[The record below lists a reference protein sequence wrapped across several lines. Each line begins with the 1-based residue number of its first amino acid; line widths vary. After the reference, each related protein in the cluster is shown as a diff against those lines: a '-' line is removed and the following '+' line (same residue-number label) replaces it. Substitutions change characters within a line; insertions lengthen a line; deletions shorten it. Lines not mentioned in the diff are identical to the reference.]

1 MTGEK
6 IHATTRPKVYEQT
19 GSDAP
24 RQPCA
29 TSIEHGSTRLDMN
42 YKICPR
48 DSDTASRRSANL
60 SKGYSAVF
68 ATVFIW
74 SMPSLFMFY
83 LNGYYD
89 PWAQNFYRYSV
100 ACIAIAPF
108 LFYQIR
114 RGGPRID
121 MRAVKLCLLPCLP
134 NVVHQVTQVMALFY
148 IGPGVYTIF
157 TRASVIFTA
166 LLALAFFP
174 EERVVIRQW
183 QFQLGTLLGLIG
195 AFGVIWF
202 QPNANSLAAA
212 SPSAGGHDQHIALP
226 GLFIA
231 FTATFC
237 WALYG
242 VLIKRPSAELGSIR
256 SFGLVSFITSALL
269 FPLTLAFGKI
279 GTPLHA
285 GMNANLVL
293 IVSAVTCITLAH
305 IFYYVAIREI
315 GVALSQ
321 SLQLLC
327 PAIAMALSAWIYG
340 ERLTHAQ
347 LWSAGILLIG
357 AFLAMRVKPVDTTEA
372 AENI

>member
-1 MTGEK
+1 MK
-6 IHATTRPKVYEQT
+6 RP
-19 GSDAP
+19 
-24 RQPCA
+24 
-29 TSIEHGSTRLDMN
+29 
-42 YKICPR
+42 
-48 DSDTASRRSANL
+48 DSAREIIDLPGRTNL
-60 SKGYSAVF
+60 SEGYAAVF
-68 ATVFIW
+68 ATIVIW
-74 SMPSLFMFY
+74 STPSLFHYY
-83 LNGYYD
+83 LNSYYD
-89 PWAQNFYRYSV
+89 PWTQNFYRYLV
-100 ACIAIAPF
+100 ACLAIAP
-108 LFYQIR
+108 LLIYRSQR
-114 RGGPRID
+114 SAPWLNW
-121 MRAVKLCLLPCLP
+121 RAVMICFAPCLP
-134 NVVHQVTQVMALFY
+134 NVVHQITQVIALFY
-148 IGPGVYTIF
+148 MGPGVYTIF

-202 QPNANSLAAA
+202 QANAGLHS
-212 SPSAGGHDQHIALP
+212 QHVALP
-226 GLFIA
+226 GLLIA

-256 SFGLVSFITSALL
+256 SFGLISFITSALL

-279 GTPLHA
+279 ATPVHA
-285 GMNANLVL
+285 GAHANLVL
-293 IVSAVTCITLAH
+293 VISAVTCITLAH
-305 IFYYVAIREI
+305 VLYYVAIREI

-327 PAIAMALSAWIYG
+327 PAIAMALSAWLYG

-357 AFLAMRVKPVDTTEA
+357 AFLAMRAKPIATTET

>member
-1 MTGEK
+1 
-6 IHATTRPKVYEQT
+6 
-19 GSDAP
+19 
-24 RQPCA
+24 
-29 TSIEHGSTRLDMN
+29 MN
-42 YKICPR
+42 YKTSPAR
-48 DSDTASRRSANL
+48 SNAASRRTANL
-60 SKGYSAVF
+60 SKGYSAIF

-74 SMPSLFMFY
+74 SMPSLFMYY
-83 LNGYYD
+83 LNRSYD

-100 ACIAIAPF
+100 ACIAITPL

-114 RGGPRID
+114 HGCARID
-121 MRAVKLCLLPCLP
+121 MHAVKLCLLPCLP

-183 QFQLGTLLGLIG
+183 QFQVGTLLGLIG

-202 QPNANSLAAA
+202 QANANSLAAA
-212 SPSAGGHDQHIALP
+212 SPSSGGADQHIALP

-256 SFGLVSFITSALL
+256 SFGVVSFITSTLL

-279 GTPLHA
+279 GTPLVA
-285 GMNANLVL
+285 GVQANVVLV
-293 IVSAVTCITLAH
+293 ISAVICITLAH
-305 IFYYVAIREI
+305 VLYYVAIREI

-327 PAIAMALSAWIYG
+327 PAIAMALSAWLYG

-357 AFLAMRVKPVDTTEA
+357 AFLAMRTKPIATAET

>member
-1 MTGEK
+1 MA
-6 IHATTRPKVYEQT
+6 HAH
-19 GSDAP
+19 SDA
-24 RQPCA
+24 
-29 TSIEHGSTRLDMN
+29 
-42 YKICPR
+42 
-48 DSDTASRRSANL
+48 ASRPSANL

-74 SMPSLFMFY
+74 SVPSLFMFY
-83 LNGYYD
+83 LNRYYD
-89 PWAQNFYRYSV
+89 PWAQNFYRY
-100 ACIAIAPF
+100 
-108 LFYQIR
+108 
-114 RGGPRID
+114 
-121 MRAVKLCLLPCLP
+121 MHAVKLCLLPCLP

-183 QFQLGTLLGLIG
+183 QFQVGTLLGLIG

-202 QPNANSLAAA
+202 QADA
-212 SPSAGGHDQHIALP
+212 SSHDQHIALP

-279 GTPLHA
+279 GTPFHA
-285 GMNANLVL
+285 GLQANLVL

-305 IFYYVAIREI
+305 VLYYVAIREI

-327 PAIAMALSAWIYG
+327 PAIAMALSAWLFG
-340 ERLTHAQ
+340 
-347 LWSAGILLIG
+347 
-357 AFLAMRVKPVDTTEA
+357 
-372 AENI
+372 